1 MSAYVPVHGVVP
13 STLVGLLYDYLESRE
28 LPAVE
33 ILGEPRPDT
42 GEHDLGRFPARRWQQ
57 LLERASD
64 YLRDPRLGLHLG
76 QTVTAAH
83 FGVMGYV
90 FHNCA
95 DLGAT
100 FERYR
105 RFERLVY
112 DMEPVRFSLDA
123 DTLMLEWGV
132 GHGRP
137 GPLVDETAITAML
150 QLARALTGE
159 RIAPISVHFV
169 NPAPA
174 TPEPYRDYFHCPVYF
189 DQPHTIVRVPRS
201 VLTLPLQ
208 QADPALLRLLESQAE
223 AMLAQLP
230 ADESLEEAVR
240 RSVVRA
246 LPEGA
251 SGLEAVAA
259 DLGLSARTLH
269 RRLAA
274 RGANFRALR
283 SDALRQVAERHLADP
298 RLTLADIALLLGYSE
313 QSAFT
318 RAFRRWT
325 GRSPAG
331 YRRDVDRSGGC

>member
-1 MSAYVPVHGVVP
+1 MHGVVP
-13 STLVGLLYDYLESRE
+13 STLVGLLYDYLADRD

-42 GEHDLGRFPARRWQQ
+42 GEHGLGRFPARRWQQ
-57 LLERASD
+57 LLERAGD
-64 YLRDPRLGLHLG
+64 YLHDPRLGLHLG

-95 DLGAT
+95 DLGAA

-112 DMEPVRFSLDA
+112 DMEPVRFGLDA
-123 DTLMLEWGV
+123 DTLVLEWGV

-137 GPLVDETAITAML
+137 GRLVDETAITAML
-150 QLARALTGE
+150 QLARSLTGE
-159 RIAPISVHFV
+159 RIAPDSVHFV
-169 NPAPA
+169 NPEPA
-174 TPEPYRDYFHCPVYF
+174 KSAPYRAYFGCPVYF

-208 QADPALLRLLESQAE
+208 QADPALLRLLETQAE
-223 AMLAQLP
+223 SMLARLP

-246 LPEGA
+246 APAGV
-251 SGLEAVAA
+251 SGLAAIAA
-259 DLGLSARTLH
+259 DLGLSTRTLH

-274 RGANFRALR
+274 RGATFRVLR
-283 SDALRQVAERHLADP
+283 DDALRQVAERHLADP

-325 GRSPAG
+325 AG
-331 YRRDVDRSGGC
+331 KNPDRYRRDIGII